1 MRYTNGT
8 DILTF
13 SDIRALYPNTSFPST
28 GPSEPWLNG
37 RGLYSLVEAPAP
49 IVDWDEI
56 TYQDGVE
63 EISGE
68 WRLKWSVREM
78 TEQEIDDHHKMIR
91 DEIATHRDTLIEIQI
106 TTNLDDH
113 GDIVLVNNDR
123 TKTALASK
131 KNTMSNETD
140 ISNMAFKAENGWFDL
155 TYSDYQNLEVSLD
168 VFTQSIF
175 DIERII
181 LGKHDV
187 APYNTV
193 QDAIDDFNSHLES

>member
-8 DILTF
+8 DIFTL
-13 SDIRALYPNTSFPST
+13 SQIRALFPNTAFPAS
-28 GPSEPWLNG
+28 GPNADWLAEQD
-37 RGLYSLVEAPAP
+37 YYFLVETEAPS
-49 IVDWDEI
+49 VDWDDVAYE
-56 TYQDGVE
+56 DGVQE
-63 EISGE
+63 VAGE
-68 WRLKWSVREM
+68 WRLKWSIRDK
-78 TEQEIDDHHKMIR
+78 TPQEIEAHHEMIR

-131 KNTMSNETD
+131 KNTMSNETN
-140 ISNMAFKAENGWFDL
+140 ISTMAFKAENGWFDL
-155 TYSDYQNLEVSLD
+155 TYSDYQDLEVSLD
-168 VFTQSIF
+168 IFTQSIF